1 MLSLPAFFLSI
12 KNVFVI
18 VEYNDDPSRDP
29 SGTKAS
35 ISNALRCLPMSA
47 STYSYIQQAKLA
59 CLLACPAGCLGLLA
73 CKPANQI
80 SQTGSLD
87 TTAITRSISGLAFGT
102 MPGNIMPLEPT
113 KTRVIYY
120 WVLKTKQLKDR
131 NLEGSIICLPMFS
144 SR

>member
-35 ISNALRCLPMSA
+35 ISNALRCLPMPAA

-59 CLLACPAGCLGLLA
+59 SLLACLAAWACLLACE
-73 CKPANQI
+73 PANQI

-102 MPGNIMPLEPT
+102 MPGNIMPLELSP
-113 KTRVIYY
+113 
-120 WVLKTKQLKDR
+120 
-131 NLEGSIICLPMFS
+131 G
-144 SR
+144 